1 MGKNASGALTKV
13 TAKIFDPVYVEFD
26 RQMTRSMLKRD
37 AFLDRVIS
45 VEIPHLRN
53 NLKGKQLSPRAK
65 KYISGCLKSMGGAHT
80 AGLRAVNVS
89 LTQDTADA
97 LREVVSE
104 LNLQRDAFLNWLIV
118 LLRSTDQLLERLDL
132 PLTIKSSYGGCLLDT
147 PPISPLRAIEDIEAD
162 PLYYLR
168 TACEE
173 IHGHGLYSFE
183 LPEAW
188 HGFACYLPDSEVPG
202 TAEYERG
209 KGHGL

>member
-1 MGKNASGALTKV
+1 MGKSASGFLTKV
-13 TAKIFDPVYVEFD
+13 TAKIFDPVFVEFD

-45 VEIPHLRN
+45 VEIPHLRED
-53 NLKGKQLSPRAK
+53 LKGKRLSPRAK
-65 KYISGCLKSMGGAHT
+65 KYISGCLKSMGGSRT
-80 AGLRAVNVS
+80 AELRPVNVS
-89 LTQDTADA
+89 LTHATAQA
-97 LREVVSE
+97 LREVVFE

-118 LLRSTDQLLERLDL
+118 LLRSSDQLLDRLDL

-147 PPISPLRAIEDIEAD
+147 PPISPLRAIEDIQAD

-173 IHGHGLYSFE
+173 THGHGLYRFE

-188 HGFACYLPDSEVPG
+188 HGFACYLPDSDIPG
-202 TAEYERG
+202 TAEYASG
-209 KGHGL
+209 KGLGL